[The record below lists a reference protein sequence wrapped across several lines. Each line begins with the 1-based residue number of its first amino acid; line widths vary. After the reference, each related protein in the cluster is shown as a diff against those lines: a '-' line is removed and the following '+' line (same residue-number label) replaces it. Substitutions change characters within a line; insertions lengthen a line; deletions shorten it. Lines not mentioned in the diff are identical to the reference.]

1 MSNQMPYDRN
11 QPYNLLPMLP
21 PPDDRVITV
30 EILKAVSNANKALA
44 ELKGLARKLP
54 NQSMLVNTI
63 ALREAKAS
71 TEIENIFTT
80 DEELY
85 KALSGNDAGLKGNAK
100 EVLRYREALWKGYH
114 DINANGEFG
123 LDLMIKIYQEIKEVQ
138 DGIRPSQTEITIK
151 KRGSGVLG
159 GTVVYTPPR
168 GEKVIEEMMEN
179 LISYLN
185 DDSKFSYDP
194 LIKLAVSHYQF
205 EAIHPFRDG
214 NGRTGRILS
223 ILLMIQKKLLD
234 VPVLYLSAYII
245 EHKDDYYALLNMVTT
260 LKNWRDWILYI
271 LKAVEETSLFTINKI
286 NEIDNLF
293 QKTCDLVKLKLPHI
307 RKEVVEK
314 IFEQPYISPRKLL
327 DQNTKSIN
335 TAKKYLG
342 QMESLG
348 ILVSKKLGKE
358 IIYLNIDLFN
368 LLSEI

>member
-1 MSNQMPYDRN
+1 
-11 QPYNLLPMLP
+11 LPLLP
-21 PPDDRVITV
+21 PPDDKVVTV
-30 EILKAVSNANKALA
+30 EILQAVNNANKALA

-100 EVLRYREALWKGYH
+100 EVLRYRQALWKGCH
-114 DINANGEFG
+114 EINANGEFG
-123 LDLMIKIYQEIKEVQ
+123 IDIMIKIYQEIKEVQ
-138 DGIRPSQTEITIK
+138 DGIRPSQTETAIR
-151 KRGSGVLG
+151 KRGSGILG

-168 GEKVIEEMMEN
+168 GEKVIKEKLEN

-185 DDSKFSYDP
+185 DDREFSYDP
-194 LIKLAVSHYQF
+194 LIKMAVSHYQF

-214 NGRTGRILS
+214 NGRTGRILN

-234 VPVLYLSAYII
+234 VPVLYMSAYII
-245 EHKDDYYALLNMVTT
+245 ENKDDYYALLNKVTT
-260 LKNWRDWILYI
+260 LKNWKEWILYM
-271 LKAVEETSLFTINKI
+271 LKAVEETSLFTISRI

-293 QKTCDLVKLKLPHI
+293 LKTYELVKLKLPRI
-307 RKEVVEK
+307 PKEVTEK

-335 TAKKYLG
+335 TAKKYLR
-342 QMESLG
+342 QLESLG
-348 ILVSKKLGKE
+348 IMVSKKVGKE

-368 LLSEI
+368 LLSET

>member
-1 MSNQMPYDRN
+1 MSAQTPYDRN
-11 QPYNLLPMLP
+11 QSYNQLPLLP
-21 PPDDRVITV
+21 PPDEKVVTV
-30 EILKAVSNANKALA
+30 EILQAVSNANRALA
-44 ELKGLARKLP
+44 ELKGLAKKLP

-80 DEELY
+80 EEDLY
-85 KALSGNDAGLKGNAK
+85 KALSGNDSSLKGNAK
-100 EVLRYREALWKGYH
+100 EVLRYRQALWKGYH
-114 DINANGEFG
+114 DIIANGEFNIV
-123 LDLMIKIYQEIKEVQ
+123 LMIKIYQEIKEVQ
-138 DGIRPSQTEITIK
+138 DGIRPSQTETTIR

-168 GEKVIEEMMEN
+168 GEEVIKEKLEN

-185 DDSKFSYDP
+185 DDRGYPYDP

-223 ILLMIQKKLLD
+223 ILMIIQKKLLD
-234 VPVLYLSAYII
+234 VPVLYLSAYIV
-245 EHKDDYYALLNMVTT
+245 EHKDDYYALLNKVTT
-260 LKNWRDWILYI
+260 LKNWREWILYMLSAI
-271 LKAVEETSLFTINKI
+271 EETSIFTINKI
-286 NEIDNLF
+286 NEIDSLF
-293 QKTCDLVKLKLPHI
+293 QKTYELVKFKLPHI
-307 RKEVVEK
+307 RKEVIEK

-342 QMESLG
+342 QLEGLG
-348 ILVSKKLGKE
+348 IMVSKKVGKE